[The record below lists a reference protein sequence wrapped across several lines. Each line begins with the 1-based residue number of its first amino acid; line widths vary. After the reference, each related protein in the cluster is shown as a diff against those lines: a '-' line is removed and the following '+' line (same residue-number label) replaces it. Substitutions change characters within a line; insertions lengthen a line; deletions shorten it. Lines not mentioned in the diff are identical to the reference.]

1 MKRRIEVSVCLLL
14 FLLLTAC
21 GSYSDTSAKDR
32 SASPSSAVDDALAA
46 GMAAEDAAKE
56 GETPAAA
63 EEEFYFDGEGPVIT
77 PDSGSPLAPE
87 TAAYR
92 QSGVDDG
99 APAPEEK
106 TDEALSVSE
115 DVDIDLTILSS
126 TMVYSEVY
134 DMMVTPENYIGKTI
148 RMDGYYSCY
157 HDEGTDATYFACIIM
172 DATACCSQGIEFEL
186 TEDYRY
192 PEDYPE
198 PGDTVTVQGEFDTYK
213 EGDYTYCT
221 LRNARFL

>member
-32 SASPSSAVDDALAA
+32 SASSSSAVDDALAA

-56 GETPAAA
+56 GEIP
-63 EEEFYFDGEGPVIT
+63 
-77 PDSGSPLAPE
+77 
-87 TAAYR
+87 AAYR

-198 PGDTVTVQGEFDTYK
+198 PGDTVTVQGEFDTYE

-221 LRNARFL
+221 LRNARLL